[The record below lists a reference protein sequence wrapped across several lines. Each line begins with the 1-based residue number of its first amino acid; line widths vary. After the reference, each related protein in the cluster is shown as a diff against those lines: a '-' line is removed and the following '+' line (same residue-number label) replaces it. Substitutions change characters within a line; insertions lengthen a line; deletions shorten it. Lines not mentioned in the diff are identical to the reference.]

1 VLKSEL
7 VSGELNARARKI
19 LYAAVTE
26 FIATG
31 EPVGS
36 RTLSR
41 KYNIDLSPASIR
53 NVLSDLEE
61 AGFFHQPHAS
71 AGRVPSDRAF
81 RFFIDGLMQVRE
93 ISEGERGAIEGRF
106 RELQPGA
113 DPLREAARLLSKL
126 TGTAAVVVAPRLENQ
141 TLQQLRF
148 IPTRP
153 GELLV
158 VIVTSSGG
166 VENRFIRLPMGEP
179 HPSSDELTRVHNLLD
194 DVLEGRSLR
203 EVRELF
209 ARRLQDAHNELS
221 VLRRRAFELGD
232 AALRAQ
238 SSQVDIVIEG
248 QAQLLDKPEFS
259 DVERVKQ
266 LVRMLEERERLLS
279 ILDRTL
285 ETRGVQVV
293 LPGEEQDSLG
303 LDQISVVGTRYS
315 VEGDGNRMRG
325 SVGII
330 GPTRMDYASIVPLVH
345 ETALGLG
352 NYLARTNRSSS
363 SSSSSSDDSDDD

>member
-1 VLKSEL
+1 

-41 KYNIDLSPASIR
+41 KYDIDLSPASIR

-81 RFFIDGLMQVRE
+81 RYFIDALMQVRE
-93 ISEGERGAIEGRF
+93 VSEGEKLSIEGRF
-106 RELQPGA
+106 AELLPGA
-113 DPLREAARLLSKL
+113 DPLREAARLLSNL

-141 TLQQLRF
+141 TLKQLRF

-153 GELLV
+153 GELLA
-158 VIVTSSGG
+158 VIVTAGG
-166 VENRFIRLPMGEP
+166 TVENRFIRLPIGET

-209 ARRLQDAHNELS
+209 ARRLQEASNELS

-232 AALRAQ
+232 AALRPQ
-238 SSQVDIVIEG
+238 STQVDVVIEG

-259 DVERVKQ
+259 DVDRLKQ
-266 LVRMLEERERLLS
+266 LVRVLEERERLIS

-293 LPGEEQDSLG
+293 LPGDEQESLG

-315 VEGDGNRMRG
+315 VEGEGNRLRG

-330 GPTRMDYASIVPLVH
+330 GPTRMDYASIVPLVQ
-345 ETALGLG
+345 ETAVGLG
-352 NYLARTNRSSS
+352 NYLARKNRSSS
-363 SSSSSSDDSDDD
+363 PDHDDD